1 MRPHEKYS
9 RIRLTAVILII
20 LAILAL
26 TVCSKKPP
34 AFITGTTHSMG
45 TVVNI
50 SIYSAEQP
58 TNLEELYQRAMQA
71 IEEVSAH
78 AAGFHQGSE
87 LYDLNQSAGDAEGF
101 VVSPILLDLLLKS
114 QEAYRLTSGAFD
126 PTVAPLVSAY
136 NFAYDSKTGEKN
148 TPHPLTAQQVSA
160 LLPLVGFNKVLVDE
174 ERSKVYLPAGMSI
187 DLGAV
192 AKGYAADLAC
202 ERVAKEVSGVMV
214 EIGGDIAIRGVK
226 PDGEPWQV
234 AIADPRHPQETL
246 VEFLLTGDCG
256 VATSGDYERYF
267 EVDGIRYSHIID
279 PKTGLPA
286 HYMVSVTVVAPTAA
300 LADALATGIFV
311 LGVEPGLALVE
322 QLPGVEVLIYTDE
335 DGKLGA
341 HYSSGFEKFLADDE
355 DGEQIAYSR

>member
-1 MRPHEKYS
+1 MRPREKYF
-9 RIRLTAVILII
+9 RIKSTAVILVI
-20 LAILAL
+20 LVTLAL
-26 TVCSKKPP
+26 APCSKKPQT
-34 AFITGTTHSMG
+34 FITGTTHSMG
-45 TVVNI
+45 TVVSI
-50 SIYSAEQP
+50 CIYSAEQN
-58 TNLEELYQRAMQA
+58 TDLEQLYLQA
-71 IEEVSAH
+71 VQAVEEVSAH
-78 AAGFHQGSE
+78 AAGFRQGSE
-87 LYDLNQSAGDAEGF
+87 LYNLNQSAGDAEGF

-114 QEAYRLTSGAFD
+114 QEAYQLTSGAFD

-174 ERSKVYLPAGMSI
+174 EKSKVYLPVGMSI
-187 DLGAV
+187 DLGAI

-202 ERVAKEVSGVMV
+202 ERVVEEVSGVMV
-214 EIGGDIAIRGVK
+214 EIGGDIAIRGDK

-234 AIADPRHPQETL
+234 AIADPRRPQETL
-246 VEFLLTGDCG
+246 VELLLTGDCG

-322 QLPGVEVLIYTDE
+322 QLPGVEVLIYTEE
-335 DGKLGA
+335 DGKLRA

-355 DGEQIAYSR
+355 DKE